1 MKLTKQQQK
10 FLSQLEAGYRFY
22 ACGFGNKLIAISPKG
37 GNRFYGL
44 VSLRSMLKMQD
55 AGLLRSE
62 YSVTTAQRQFIAVH
76 HDGKAVSVNELRMID
91 ALIAACE

>member
-10 FLSQLEAGYRFY
+10 FLNQLEAGYRFY
-22 ACGFGNKLIAISPKG
+22 ACGVGHKLISISPKAAFRG
-37 GNRFYGL
+37 YGL

-62 YSVTTAQRQFIAVH
+62 YSVTTAQRQFIAVQH
-76 HDGKAVSVNELRMID
+76 APKAVSVNELRMVD